1 MTTDQLMPNRIKTM
15 HSPSDIY
22 VTRLDYSRLMELVR
36 QAHPTTAAS
45 AVATLKEELTRAH
58 LVDSYDILPD
68 VVTMNSRIKLRDL
81 NSPGELEIT
90 LVYPPDADPDRHR
103 ISILSPVA
111 VAVLGA
117 RLGDKVRWPAA
128 QGPATY
134 WVEAILH
141 QPEAA
146 GDWHS

>member
-1 MTTDQLMPNRIKTM
+1 MYTDLLVRKPMKTSY
-15 HSPSDIY
+15 SPSAIY
-22 VTRLDYSRLMELVR
+22 VTRLDYTRLMELVR
-36 QAHPTTAAS
+36 QPHPETAADL
-45 AVATLKEELTRAH
+45 VATLERELTRAH

-81 NSPGELEIT
+81 HSLDELEIT
-90 LVYPPDADPDRHR
+90 LVYPSAADPARHR

-117 RLGDKVRWPAA
+117 RLGDQVWWPSPEGQAN
-128 QGPATY
+128 Y

-146 GDWHS
+146 GDWVS